1 MIDRGEG
8 APRGPDAGKKE
19 RCCHDTKGAAM
30 NVVNH
35 SAFPELTV
43 YIESK
48 MRHLFEDLQPGSV
61 ISLYADKTELRQF
74 STLHDNEFCESSY
87 AVYINKNSIHVYSK
101 GQPGYLFALRTV
113 IDLFLREKI
122 KNEYFDVQIPVI
134 KERQICGNPFTL
146 EKIPD
151 LFDLLLQAGINQFV
165 FMPPDF
171 MYLKDWDQK
180 NGGHLDAYGSS
191 PPDFPYGLDS
201 YPKFTKYANTEE
213 IKRQRDLLEKCC
225 WYAKLTGIKI
235 YFLLLIPKF
244 PINTKDVVR
253 ELYPELLGK
262 DGEFDPENS
271 EYMRFLDV
279 QINELMNHNPG
290 ISGLDIWLAEGA
302 GEVIYYWPE
311 EALRRIDRFLPKW
324 IGLFEKKSQEF
335 GLDIQFFTHRS
346 NHTNATRKSMYS
358 VFQDHPGICLTEDIT
373 WPEEFNSLPIL
384 AFLDKGVLEQ
394 FLMLKRNK
402 LNFILDTE
410 YMGQGVTP
418 SILPDWYKQHINY
431 CLHNSITIVSGRI
444 LMRDGNYSLSNHNR
458 GNVYCFG
465 AFAWKPD
472 RIAAEVLKEYLA
484 LRYGNENADELTGVF
499 LLTEEMIRK
508 TYTINGLGFSARS
521 AFPCTQEMV
530 SSKYSNAV
538 PLLKCVEDLA
548 RPAGTPLFGAGE
560 NLKNYE
566 QWRYQLR
573 TYALSE
579 EQYFTEKDEAI
590 RLALYA
596 HEKIKNMDFPGKQEV
611 LESFEALYF
620 YARAMKEYTKLVLSD
635 SREDGVGLENAL
647 NGLEKLA
654 NEIASVKGDDFYFRT
669 PRQMKELVSAY
680 RHNSIS
686 NTSAAASE

>member
-1 MIDRGEG
+1 
-8 APRGPDAGKKE
+8 
-19 RCCHDTKGAAM
+19 M
-30 NVVNH
+30 NIVNH
-35 SAFPELTV
+35 SVFPELTV

-48 MRHLFEDLQPGSV
+48 MKPSFENLRPGSV
-61 ISLYADKTELRQF
+61 ISLHADKTELRRF

-87 AVYINKNSIHVYSK
+87 AVYINKNNIHVYSK
-101 GQPGYLFALRTV
+101 GQLGYLFALRTV
-113 IDLFLREKI
+113 IDLFLRKKI
-122 KNEYFDVQIPVI
+122 QNEYFDVQIPVI

-171 MYLKDWDQK
+171 MYIKDWDQK
-180 NGGHLDAYGSS
+180 NGGHLDANGSS

-201 YPKFTKYANTEE
+201 YPGFKKYADMKE
-213 IKRQRDLLEKCC
+213 IKRQMDLLAKCC
-225 WYAKLTGIKI
+225 WFAKLTGIKI

-244 PINTKDVVR
+244 PVNTKKVIR
-253 ELYPELLGK
+253 ELYPELLDNG
-262 DGEFDPENS
+262 GEFDPENG
-271 EYMRFLDV
+271 EYMRFLDA

-311 EALRRIDRFLPKW
+311 EALRRIGRFLPEW
-324 IGLFEKKSQEF
+324 IGLLEKKAREY
-335 GLDIQFFTHRS
+335 GLDLQFFTHRS
-346 NHTNATRKSMYS
+346 NHTNATRKLMYS
-358 VFQDHPGICLTEDIT
+358 VFQDHPDICLTEDIT

-384 AFLDKGVLEQ
+384 AFLDKDVLEQ
-394 FLMLKRNK
+394 FLKLKRNK

-431 CLHNSITIVSGRI
+431 CVHHGITIVSGRI
-444 LMRDGNYSLSNHNR
+444 LMRDGNYSLTNHNR

-484 LRYGNENADELTGVF
+484 LRYGNESADELAGVF
-499 LLTEEMIRK
+499 LLTEEIIRK

-521 AFPCTQEMV
+521 AFPCDREMV

-548 RPAGTPLFGAGE
+548 RPVGTPLFGAAGK

-596 HEKIKNMDFPGKQEV
+596 CTKIKNIDFPGKQEV
-611 LESFEALYF
+611 LESFEVLYF
-620 YARAMKEYTKLVLSD
+620 YARAMKEYIKLVLAD
-635 SREDGVGLENAL
+635 NRGDGAGLENAL
-647 NGLEKLA
+647 SGLDKLA
-654 NEIASVKGDDFYFRT
+654 GEIALVKGDDYYFRT
-669 PRQMKELVSAY
+669 PRQMKGLVSAY
-680 RHNSIS
+680 RHNSRS
-686 NTSAAASE
+686 NTSAVAVSENG